1 MNDSF
6 VFIINKNIKNSM
18 LKRYVAGSKELL
30 PFKII
35 SWVLVLGAVALPIV
49 AHVAPYLVSILLF
62 FFILMPAGLLIRVFI
77 SHQAEIYYWKRP
89 DERIWVTEGK
99 LYHFFRKCISD
110 RPVLREHHEVG
121 VEAHQYIIDIDSI
134 RNAKY
139 DPRSKRIEF
148 NANIRFIKYSNYVM
162 NLVEGEYTLSDTY
175 YHYLF
180 DYTEPGLYQ
189 FLLRSGV
196 QFENTRFE
204 YFSGDVRP

>member
-1 MNDSF
+1 M
-6 VFIINKNIKNSM
+6 
-18 LKRYVAGSKELL
+18 
-30 PFKII
+30 
-35 SWVLVLGAVALPIV
+35 W
-49 AHVAPYLVSILLF
+49 
-62 FFILMPAGLLIRVFI
+62 
-77 SHQAEIYYWKRP
+77 
-89 DERIWVTEGK
+89 
-99 LYHFFRKCISD
+99 
-110 RPVLREHHEVG
+110 EHHEVG

-162 NLVEGEYTLSDTY
+162 NQVEGEYTLSDTY